1 MVRFVYSLLLALLSP
16 LIVAY
21 LWLIRGKK
29 QPAYRAHFKER
40 FAVGLEHLPKQAVIF
55 HCASVGEV
63 LAATPLIK
71 SFLAAK
77 PTQQVI
83 VTCNTPTGRA
93 QIHSAFGAQVEYVYF
108 PFDFYF
114 SAKRFINVL
123 QPKALCI
130 LETELWLNTMSEAKQ
145 QGCKTLVLN
154 ARLSEKSYKGYKKVA
169 PFTKVLMS
177 TIDTLAS
184 HNQEDAERFIQLGLE
199 RAKCHVT
206 GSIKFD
212 LSITPEDIDKVNTLR
227 ASWPNRPVWVAGS
240 THPMEHEQV
249 LKAHQQ
255 VLTLFPDALLI
266 IAPRHPE
273 QFEAVAE
280 LLSQQQLT
288 FERRSQQSSYVTTKV
303 LLADT
308 LGELKYLYG
317 AGDIA
322 YIGGS
327 LIERGGHNPLEAAAF
342 SKSILTGPHVHNF
355 MHVYPALFEHQGAI
369 KITSSD
375 ELGSTLTQLF
385 SNKAENNLIGSHAH
399 HVLAQNQGAIGKT
412 LSLLHTS
419 LGHNQ

>member
-1 MVRFVYSLLLALLSP
+1 MVRFVYSLILALLSP

-71 SFLAAK
+71 SFLAAN

-83 VTCNTPTGRA
+83 VTCNTPTGRT
-93 QIHSAFGAQVEYVYF
+93 QIQSAFGAQVEYVYF

-114 SAKRFINVL
+114 SAKRFIKVL

-169 PFTKVLMS
+169 PLTKVLMS

>member
-93 QIHSAFGAQVEYVYF
+93 QIQSAFGEQVEYVYF

-114 SAKRFINVL
+114 SAKRFIKVL

-130 LETELWLNTMSEAKQ
+130 LETELWLNAMSEAKQ

-154 ARLSEKSYKGYKKVA
+154 ARLSEKSYNGYKKVA
-169 PFTKVLMS
+169 PLTKVLMS

-184 HNQEDAERFIQLGLE
+184 HNQEDAERFMQLGLE

-240 THPMEHEQV
+240 THPIEHEQV

-255 VLTLFPDALLI
+255 VLTLIPDALLI

-280 LLSQQQLT
+280 ILSQQQLS
-288 FERRSQQSSYVTTKV
+288 FERRSQQSPCVTTKV

-342 SKSILTGPHVHNF
+342 SKSILTGPHVYNF

-369 KITSSD
+369 KITSSE
-375 ELGSTLTQLF
+375 ELGATLTQLF